1 MRAPEFWHGGDSL
14 AATLLS
20 PAGALYGAVG
30 RWRRHAVTPARVG
43 VPVICVG
50 NVVAGGAGKTPVAL
64 ALAARIPGAWCLTRG
79 YGGRARAAQRV
90 DPARDT
96 AAEVGDEA
104 LLLARAA
111 PTVVA
116 ADRLAGAR
124 IAVAQGA
131 RAIVM
136 DDGLQNPALAK
147 DLSLLVVD
155 AAYGFGNG
163 QVMPAGPLREP
174 VAEAMA
180 RADAVVWLA
189 GDEPARPGLDPASW
203 GRPVIAARLLPR
215 PDALRLHGRRV
226 LGFAGI
232 GRPAK
237 FFATLQAL
245 GAEVVEAVGFADHHA
260 YGEDEVMALIE
271 RAVAL
276 EAVPVTTAKDAVR
289 LPAGARG
296 MVEVVEV
303 AIEFATPDALDALIA
318 TAVNAQQS

>member
-1 MRAPEFWHGGDSL
+1 MRAPEFWHGEVSL
-14 AATLLS
+14 AAHLLT
-20 PAGALYGAVG
+20 PAAALYGAIG
-30 RWRRHAVTPARVG
+30 RWRRNAVTPVRVG
-43 VPVICVG
+43 APVICVG
-50 NVVAGGAGKTPVAL
+50 NAVAGGAGKTPIAL
-64 ALAARIPGAWCLTRG
+64 AVAGRIPGAWCLTRG

-104 LLLARAA
+104 LLLARVA

-124 IAVAQGA
+124 VAVAQGA

-163 QVMPAGPLREP
+163 LTMPAGPLRES
-174 VAEAMA
+174 AAAALA

-189 GDEPARPGLDPASW
+189 GDEPARPGLDPQAW
-203 GRPVIAARLLPR
+203 GKPVVAARLTPT
-215 PDALRLHGRRV
+215 PEALRLSGRRV

-232 GRPAK
+232 GRPEK
-237 FFATLQAL
+237 FFATLRAL
-245 GAEVVEAVGFADHHA
+245 GAEVVEAVGFADHHT
-260 YGEDEVMALIE
+260 YSEDEVMALIE
-271 RAVAL
+271 RAVAR

-289 LPAGARG
+289 LPRGARG

-303 AIEFATPDALDALIA
+303 AVDFAAPDVLDALIA
-318 TAVNAQQS
+318 RAMDG

>member
-1 MRAPEFWHGGDSL
+1 MRAPEFWHGGGSL
-14 AATLLS
+14 AASLLM
-20 PAGALYGAVG
+20 PAGALYGAIG
-30 RWRRHAVTPARVG
+30 RWRRNAVTPVRVG

-64 ALAARIPGAWCLTRG
+64 ALAARLPGAWCLTRG
-79 YGGRARAAQRV
+79 YAGRIRAAQRV
-90 DPARDT
+90 EPARDT
-96 AAEVGDEA
+96 SAEVGDEA

-111 PTVVA
+111 PTVVS
-116 ADRLAGAR
+116 ADRVAGAR
-124 IAVAQGA
+124 VAAAQGA

-136 DDGLQNPALAK
+136 DDGLQNPSLAK

-163 QVMPAGPLREP
+163 LVMPAGPLREP
-174 VAEAMA
+174 VAEALA

-189 GDEPARPGLDPASW
+189 GDEPARAGLEPAAW
-203 GRPVIAARLLPR
+203 GKPVLVARLEPR
-215 PDALRLHGRRV
+215 PEALRLNGRRV

-232 GRPAK
+232 GRPEK
-237 FFATLQAL
+237 FFATLRAL

-260 YGEDEVMALIE
+260 YAEDEVMALIE

-276 EAVPVTTAKDAVR
+276 EAVAVTTAKDAVR
-289 LPAGARG
+289 LPRGARG

-303 AIEFATPDALDALIA
+303 AVEFAAPEQIDALIA
-318 TAVNAQQS
+318 RAVHG